1 MQKEALDEILDKN
14 NSIFRDSTYFKNK
27 KDFDTQN

>member
-14 NSIFRDSTYFKNK
+14 NSIFQDSTYFKNK
-27 KDFDTQN
+27 QDFDTQN